1 MGNLGTYFKG
11 SYIDYEMDINFKSYR
26 AISDE
31 WLKDNFEDKY
41 IFLHLIPFRDFYF
54 LLLKEK
60 SQTKEFQLE
69 LKKFSISSSDTVL
82 NKYVTKEQFN
92 SFINNI
98 LFEHPILK
106 KQIKNEQYK
115 TKCEHILLY
124 IYSCLKKRI
133 FKYQYGSEYIPE
145 KTKIITK
152 LHLLAI
158 GFIFCSGRNI
168 EKIDFLFRIFSEH
181 DELVRK
187 NELSY
192 KFFLSIFLICSQC
205 LLYANNKMDIED
217 YEKFPIRYLN
227 TVRNTF
233 SLINVEICI
242 NLFNNSFFE
251 DNDYYEYPD
260 FIRIFKEQDF
270 DWIFSP
276 SGIRDFLE
284 RNDEKEANNWRELI
298 RNYAKR
304 TIIRAINTKSSG
316 SIIGNN

>member
-92 SFINNI
+92 SFINDI

-106 KQIKNEQYK
+106 KQIKNEQHK
-115 TKCEHILLY
+115 TKCEHFLLY

-158 GFIFCSGRNI
+158 GFVFCSGRNI
-168 EKIDFLFRIFSEH
+168 EKIDFLFRIFSEQ
-181 DELVRK
+181 DEIVRR
-187 NELSY
+187 NENIF
-192 KFFLSIFLICSQC
+192 KFLLCIFLISSQC
-205 LLYANNKMDIED
+205 VLYANLKMDIDD
-217 YEKFPIRYLN
+217 YEKFPFKFLN
-227 TVRNTF
+227 TVRHSF
-233 SLINVEICI
+233 SLRNIEIGV
-242 NLFNNSFFE
+242 NSFNNSFFE
-251 DNDYYEYPD
+251 ENDFYEYND
-260 FIRIFKEQDF
+260 FINIFKYRDF
-270 DWIFSP
+270 DWIFSS
-276 SGIRDFLE
+276 SGIRYYLE
-284 RNDEKEANNWRELI
+284 LNDEKESSNWGDLMK
-298 RNYAKR
+298 NYAQR
-304 TIIRAINTKSSG
+304 TILKALKNIKQKSE
-316 SIIGNN
+316 N